1 MEAIICWRRGV
12 YLRITNQYSQWKTN
26 REQRRRGWAIS
37 LLGKIVG
44 IPLRARHF
52 VCARHR
58 ACARVHAPVSLQ
70 RDVAFDGDKRV
81 CPLQNARMQRFSP
94 GTNLCS
100 CGSWSS
106 RPSGR
111 RGRGPGWVGGP
122 PGSVHS
128 REFHDAPDRTSSSGG
143 TCCSLST
150 ADAARETMTRLE
162 WGKGQKGG
170 IKRCLTHLLLKLRGN
185 WHSHTH

>member
-26 REQRRRGWAIS
+26 REPRRRGWAIS

-58 ACARVHAPVSLQ
+58 ACACARACASFATARRCLRWRPTGLPSAERMHATVLPWHT
-70 RDVAFDGDKRV
+70 D
-81 CPLQNARMQRFSP
+81 
-94 GTNLCS
+94 LCS

-111 RGRGPGWVGGP
+111 RGRGPGWAGGP

-150 ADAARETMTRLE
+150 ADAARETMSWLE

-170 IKRCLTHLLLKLRGN
+170 IERCLMHLLLKLRGN
-185 WHSHTH
+185 

>member
-1 MEAIICWRRGV
+1 MLAAGCIFENNKSILSVKDKQRAAAQGMSHFAAGENCWHSSESEAFC
-12 YLRITNQYSQWKTN
+12 LCTS
-26 REQRRRGWAIS
+26 
-37 LLGKIVG
+37 
-44 IPLRARHF
+44 
-52 VCARHR
+52 R

-94 GTNLCS
+94 GTDLCS

-111 RGRGPGWVGGP
+111 RGRGPGWAGGP